1 MDLKLNIAFL
11 NTIVILSAGLM
22 GHVPQILPLTCLTP
36 ENHSNGC
43 NFQRL
48 GVRINAFFHL
58 IHEINSVL
66 SYDFIYL

>member
-43 NFQRL
+43 NF
-48 GVRINAFFHL
+48 
-58 IHEINSVL
+58 
-66 SYDFIYL
+66 